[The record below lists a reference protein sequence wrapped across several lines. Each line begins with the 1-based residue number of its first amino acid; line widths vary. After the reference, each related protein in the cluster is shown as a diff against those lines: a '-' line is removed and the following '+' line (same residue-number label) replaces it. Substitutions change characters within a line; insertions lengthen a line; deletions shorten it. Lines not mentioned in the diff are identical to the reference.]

1 MPVKKTGKTEKK
13 YNEPDKLVEIGKV
26 QPQALELEAA
36 VLGAC
41 LIEQDAFGTVADI
54 LEPESFYDV
63 KHQIIFDT
71 IKKLAGED
79 KPIDILTVTEQ
90 LKADK
95 NLDKVGG
102 PFYLA
107 ELSQKILSSA
117 HIEFHANII
126 AGKALARKLIAYTS
140 FIRDLAFDE
149 GQDVAELMQIAEGR
163 LFELSKKN
171 LKKEFTQI
179 NPVIDEAYEMLKIAA
194 NREEGLSG
202 LSSGFHALDDV
213 TSGWQNSDLII
224 IAARPAMGKTAFVLS
239 MCKNMAVNNRIP
251 VAMFSLEMSNVQLVN
266 RLITNV
272 CEIPGEKIKSG
283 QLAPFEW
290 SQLDYKIKD
299 LYNAPLYIDDTPSLS
314 VFELRT
320 KARRLVRE
328 YGVKI
333 IIIDYL
339 QLMNASGMYYNS
351 RQEEVSTI
359 SRSLKG
365 LAKELNIPIIALS
378 QLNRSV
384 ESRVGQDSNDMN
396 SKRPQLSDLRE
407 SGAIEQDADLVC
419 FIHRWDYYKIYK
431 DNQGN
436 DTRNTADII
445 IAKHRNGAVKDVR
458 LKFDGKYA
466 KFSNINDGNVP
477 PPIEEETMKP
487 SKLNGRFN
495 NSADDAFNS
504 INVDMAPNIEEPP
517 F

>member
-1 MPVKKTGKTEKK
+1 MAERNSRKSERKIKDSE
-13 YNEPDKLVEIGKV
+13 KLVEIGKV
-26 QPQALELEAA
+26 QPQAIDIEAA
-36 VLGAC
+36 VIGAC
-41 LIEQDAFGTVADI
+41 LIEQDAFGLVSDI
-54 LEPESFYDV
+54 LEPDSFYDIR
-63 KHQIIFDT
+63 HQIIFDT
-71 IKKLAGED
+71 IRKLAGD
-79 KPIDILTVTEQ
+79 NKPVDILTVTEQ

-95 NLDKVGG
+95 NLDTVGG
-102 PFYLA
+102 PFYIA

-140 FIRDLAFDE
+140 LIREMAFDD
-149 GQDVAELMQIAEGR
+149 GQDIAELMQTAEGK
-163 LFELSKKN
+163 LFELSKQN
-171 LKKEFTQI
+171 LKKDFTQI
-179 NPVIDEAYEMLKIAA
+179 DPVIDEAYELLKKAA
-194 NREEGLSG
+194 NRDEGLSG
-202 LSSGFHALDDV
+202 LSSGFKDLDEV
-213 TSGWQNSDLII
+213 TSGWQKSDLII

-239 MCKNMAVNNRIP
+239 MCRNIAVNNRKP

-272 CEIPGEKIKSG
+272 CEIKGDQIKSG
-283 QLAPFEW
+283 KLAPYEW
-290 SQLDYKIKD
+290 GQLDFKIKD
-299 LYNAPLYIDDTPSLS
+299 LYKAPLYVDDTPSLS

-328 YGVKI
+328 YGVEL

-339 QLMNASGMYYNS
+339 QLMNASGMSYYS

-384 ESRVGQDSNDMN
+384 ENRVGVDSNDAN

-419 FIHRWDYYKIYK
+419 FIHRPEYYGIKQ
-431 DNQGN
+431 DNFGR
-436 DTRNTADII
+436 DTKGIADII
-445 IAKHRNGAVKDVR
+445 IAKHRNGAVKDIR
-458 LKFDGKYA
+458 LRFISEYA
-466 KFSNINDGNVP
+466 KFTNLNDRSIP
-477 PPIEEETMKP
+477 LPTEEETMKP
-487 SKLNGRFN
+487 SKVNKN
-495 NSADDAFNS
+495 YDKINDDSFNS
-504 INVDMAPNIEEPP
+504 VTEDMAPIEDKVP